1 MMLSHPAG
9 RALAQWKQSSA
20 GLGQRDM
27 EIPGTQHLP
36 HPALHLLPPLQLLQQ
51 PWGGLDTALFLL
63 LSLKPML
70 FLGS

>member
-1 MMLSHPAG
+1 MLSHPAG
-9 RALAQWKQSSA
+9 RALAPWERSSV

-27 EIPGTQHLP
+27 EIPGAQHLP

-51 PWGGLDTALFLL
+51 PWGGLDTALFFL
-63 LSLKPML
+63 LSLKLLL